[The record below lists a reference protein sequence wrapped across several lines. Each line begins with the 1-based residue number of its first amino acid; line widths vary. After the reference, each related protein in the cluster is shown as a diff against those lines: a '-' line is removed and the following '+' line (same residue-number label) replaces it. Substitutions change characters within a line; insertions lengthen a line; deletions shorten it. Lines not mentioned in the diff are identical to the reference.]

1 MSTARK
7 LAVAAASV
15 ALGWAAMEA
24 QSAQAAKITG
34 PTTWNLSFFSEG
46 EQVGSGQFSIE
57 REPFEGTFAE
67 VNTPILVD
75 PDDPPDPRFFTAE
88 PIEIDASD
96 NFHQLTSFSA
106 TTIQTS
112 DGVRI
117 GEVSYDLSDGNTFLF
132 LVPPEGDTLPSA
144 TGGPRNVSFGDSR
157 FPALSSGQDWF
168 FQEGPFEPVIYNQF
182 RIRDGGSFSEAAA
195 TLSQR
200 GTWTAQRV
208 PEPSTMAG
216 TLLAG
221 GTLGAWRLRK
231 RKARAG

>member
-75 PDDPPDPRFFTAE
+75 PDDPPDPRFF
-88 PIEIDASD
+88 
-96 NFHQLTSFSA
+96 H
-106 TTIQTS
+106 
-112 DGVRI
+112 
-117 GEVSYDLSDGNTFLF
+117 
-132 LVPPEGDTLPSA
+132 
-144 TGGPRNVSFGDSR
+144 SR
-157 FPALSSGQDWF
+157 T
-168 FQEGPFEPVIYNQF
+168 Y
-182 RIRDGGSFSEAAA
+182 RD
-195 TLSQR
+195 
-200 GTWTAQRV
+200 
-208 PEPSTMAG
+208 
-216 TLLAG
+216 
-221 GTLGAWRLRK
+221 
-231 RKARAG
+231 